1 MSDYI
6 KRLAGPYYG
15 EGDKTFT
22 FGFFTY
28 TKEDIYVGTSMSNDE
43 ATTILEL
50 DVDYSV
56 SLNEDQDATPGG
68 SITLLNETG
77 LKKDEALVIGSDLEP
92 VKNIQLTNY
101 SRFPP
106 EQIDTE
112 FNRIFIILQQ
122 LYEISGR
129 TLEVPATSS
138 ETPEEMIERLL
149 AAQKTAQAAADAAEA
164 AKDAA
169 EDILEDVQTYGEAA
183 AKLEPI
189 ADEIV
194 SVAGARDAVEAT
206 GENITNVNIVAGDL
220 DTTTQPIDVDY
231 GDYDDESG
239 SGEVEVPTGGNIV
252 TVATNI
258 ESIKTVAENIED
270 IVSITSEIDKVPG
283 YLEDMDEHVQ
293 ASAQNAQNALGS
305 ANAAANS
312 AQDAAALKNL
322 AKDWAIK
329 LDGKVVEATVE
340 IDFSAKYWAN
350 QAKSSADSASATL
363 TQVTQA
369 GETAVG
375 NVQSAQSTAIRAV
388 NSAGSTQIA
397 AVGEAKDSAIADI
410 SAQQTTSV
418 NAVNAAGTQQTANAK
433 AQADAAA
440 QSASDALTA
449 KTQAEAAKA
458 DAVTAK
464 GQAETAAGTATTKA
478 GEAVQSAADAG
489 NAKTAA
495 LSAQSAAETAQAAAE
510 AAQAAAE
517 EVAGSLGD
525 PLGKEEAEQT
535 YRKIADSYTKTEVDA
550 ALNNKL
556 GKTEKAES
564 AKSADSVAWT
574 SISGAPAA
582 FPPSTHT
589 HEISNVNGL
598 QSALDGKQPVGS
610 YAQATHTHT
619 ASQVT
624 DLGTLATKNEIT
636 AAEMAATIDYGE
648 YADA

>member
-28 TKEDIYVGTSMSNDE
+28 TKENIYVGTSMSNDE

-77 LKKDEALVIGSDLEP
+77 LKAGEALVIGSDLEP

-122 LYEISGR
+122 LYEITGR
-129 TLEVPATSS
+129 TLEVPATSN

-149 AAQKTAQAAADAAEA
+149 AAQQTAQAAADAAEA
-164 AKDAA
+164 AKNAA

-194 SVAGARDAVEAT
+194 SVAGAKDAVEAT

-220 DTTTQPIDVDY
+220 DTTTQPVDIDY

-283 YLEDMDEHVQ
+283 YLEDMGEQVQ

-312 AQDAAALKNL
+312 AQDAATQKNL

-329 LDGKVVEATVE
+329 LDGKVVEAEVE

-375 NVQSAQSTAIRAV
+375 NVQSAQSTAVQAV
-388 NSAGSTQIA
+388 NSEGSTQIA
-397 AVGEAKDSAIADI
+397 AVGDAMDSAVAAV

-440 QSASDALTA
+440 QSAADALTA

-464 GQAETAAGTATTKA
+464 GQAETAASTATTKA
-478 GEAVQSAADAG
+478 GEAAQSATEAG

-495 LSAQSAAETAQAAAE
+495 LGAQTAAETAQAAAE

-525 PLGKEEAEQT
+525 PLGKEEAAAT
-535 YRKIADSYTKTEVDA
+535 YLTKTVASSTYATKTEVTTGLA
-550 ALNNKL
+550 
-556 GKTEKAES
+556 GKANS
-564 AKSADSVAWT
+564 S
-574 SISGAPAA
+574 
-582 FPPSTHT
+582 HT
-589 HEISNVNGL
+589 HEISQVSGL
-598 QSALDGKQPVGS
+598 QSALDGKQAVGD
-610 YAQATHTHT
+610 YAPATHTHT
-619 ASQVT
+619 SSQVT
-624 DLGTLATKNEIT
+624 GLGTLATKNEIT
-636 AAEMAATIDYGE
+636 AAELAATIDYGE